1 MKLSH
6 FFSIITILLIVS
18 ISCSKDDSTTPEP
31 NNSIGYV
38 QYGTPFSN
46 MPATD
51 DVVMYEVN
59 LRAFSANGNLQGVT
73 SRLDEIKALGVNVI
87 WLMPIHPVGILNG
100 INSPYCV
107 KDFKGVGSEY
117 GTLED
122 LRTLTTEAHNRG
134 MAVILDWVANHTSW
148 DNPWIQNTDWYTKN
162 NAGNIVHPPG
172 TNWTDVA
179 DLNFDNSDM
188 RLAMIDAMQYWI
200 LEANI
205 DGFRCDYADGV
216 PFSFWNQA
224 INKLK
229 LTPNRSL
236 LFLAEGNRSDHFFA
250 GFNLNFGWNYY
261 SKLKNVWN
269 GESAAG
275 LIATHTSDYT
285 NVTNGK
291 HILRFTTNHDES
303 AWDAT
308 PMTLFN
314 GKKGA
319 LAASVATIFMG
330 GVPLFYS
337 GQEVGRQNTLPFFSN
352 STIDWNANP
361 DMLLDYKNMMA
372 VYTNSNAAR
381 KGILTD
387 FSSNDVICFRK
398 TVTNETLLVLLNTRN
413 TTVTYTLPSAFQNTN
428 WTSTQTNNTINLTNT
443 ITLEPYKYLILKN

>member
-1 MKLSH
+1 MKVSH
-6 FFSIITILLIVS
+6 FFSIITILLLVS

-31 NNSIGYV
+31 NPIGYV
-38 QYGTPFSN
+38 QYGTPFAN

-51 DVVMYEVN
+51 DIVMYEVN
-59 LRAFSANGNLQGVT
+59 IRAFSANGNLQGVT

-107 KDFKGVGSEY
+107 KDYKGVGSEY

-122 LRTLTTEAHNRG
+122 VRTLTTEAHNRG

-179 DLNFDNSDM
+179 DLNFDNSEM
-188 RLAMIDAMQYWI
+188 RLAMIDAMQYWV

-229 LTPNRSL
+229 LTPNRNL

-261 SKLKNVWN
+261 SKLKNVWS
-269 GESAAG
+269 GESANN
-275 LIATHTSDYT
+275 LHDTHLSDYT
-285 NVTNGK
+285 NVTANK

-308 PMTLFN
+308 PMTIFN

-319 LAASVATIFMG
+319 LAASVVSTFMG
-330 GVPLFYS
+330 GVPLIYS

-352 STIDWNANP
+352 SAIDWNANP
-361 DMLLDYKNMMA
+361 DMLLDYKSMMA

-381 KGILTD
+381 KGVLTD

-398 TVTNETLLVLLNTRN
+398 TVTNETLLVLVNTRN

-428 WTSTQTNNTINLTNT
+428 WTATLTNNTMNLSNT
-443 ITLEPYKYLILKN
+443 VTLEPYKYLILKN

>member
-1 MKLSH
+1 MKVSH
-6 FFSIITILLIVS
+6 FFSIITILLLVS

-31 NNSIGYV
+31 NNPIGYV
-38 QYGTPFSN
+38 QYGTPFAN

-51 DVVMYEVN
+51 NIVMYEVN
-59 LRAFSANGNLQGVT
+59 IRAFSANGNLQGVT

-100 INSPYCV
+100 INSPYSV
-107 KDFKGVGSEY
+107 KDYKGVGSEY

-122 LRTLTTEAHNRG
+122 VRTLTTEAHNRG

-188 RLAMIDAMQYWI
+188 RLAMIDAMQYWV

-229 LTPNRSL
+229 LTPSRNL

-275 LIATHTSDYT
+275 LMAMHTSDYN

-308 PMTLFN
+308 PMTIFN

-319 LAASVATIFMG
+319 LAASVVSTFMG
-330 GVPLFYS
+330 GVPLIYS

-352 STIDWNANP
+352 SGIDWNANP
-361 DMLLDYKNMMA
+361 DMLLDYKTMMA

-381 KGILTD
+381 KGVLTD

-398 TVTNETLLVLLNTRN
+398 TVTNETLLVLVNTRN

-428 WTSTQTNNTINLTNT
+428 WTATLTNNTMNLSNT
-443 ITLEPYKYLILKN
+443 VTLEPYKYLILKN